1 MQKALALF
9 GLLVALALMAIFGM
23 DVAMGDP
30 KAGTGWPFLGF
41 SKAMDIG
48 FIIAAVILAYI
59 SFATF
64 RELP

>member
-9 GLLVALALMAIFGM
+9 GLIVALILMVIFGM
-23 DVAMGDP
+23 DVALGDP

-41 SKAMDIG
+41 SKTMDVG
-48 FIIAAVILAYI
+48 FIIAAVLLAYI

>member
-9 GLLVALALMAIFGM
+9 GLIVALLLMVVFGM

-30 KAGTGWPFLGF
+30 TAGTGWPFLGF
-41 SKAMDIG
+41 SKTMDVG
-48 FIIAAVILAYI
+48 FIVAGLLLAYI